1 MIPGGPDKP
10 LQILLP
16 EKAELQPGVIF
27 LINCSDADLLLSC
40 AGYFLMEAVTESIVF
55 WDNEEKPRAS
65 ASTNRINSTDW
76 CIPWC
81 LVMLLE
87 LLLFVVVLVLPHP

>member
-16 EKAELQPGVIF
+16 ERLNSSLDLFFSLTVLMQTYFF
-27 LINCSDADLLLSC
+27 LVL
-40 AGYFLMEAVTESIVF
+40 GYFLMEAVTEGIVF

-65 ASTNRINSTDW
+65 ASTNGINSTDW
-76 CIPWC
+76 CIP
-81 LVMLLE
+81 
-87 LLLFVVVLVLPHP
+87 